1 MKRRNKSIKTKLIF
15 INTLNSTIALFLFGG
30 ILFLYLIAFS
40 KQNLITNLQTQSEI
54 ISENSLASLAFMD
67 DSAARKTLGALK
79 HNPDILYAGLYNP
92 QQQLLADYRNTTY
105 QEPLILNEN
114 ELSQSHW
121 LIQTSSFMQLIQP
134 VQLNNELLGYLVL
147 RANFDSFEKKL
158 ENYTALIL
166 ITLFSTILIALSL
179 ASYMQ
184 RFVSSPIIKI
194 AEFIQDITKSKN
206 YTPIKKEFEDELGA
220 LTDAFNE
227 MLTELNLSFGKR
239 DEAQQALSYNLK
251 NLQIIVDEKTHDL
264 QKTLKIAD
272 AANQAKS
279 DFLANMSHEIRTP
292 MNGII
297 GLTKLALRTDLTP
310 QQQDYLHKIDIS
322 SQSLLV
328 IINDI
333 LDFSKIEAGKT
344 WLENSVFSLDDVLMN
359 LLNTLKQQANEKN
372 IEFEIVLPSETPRY
386 FKGDSGRLGQ
396 ILLNLA
402 SNAVKFTHQGSA
414 TITISSNIIN
424 QDEIALYFAIQDT
437 GIGLTIEQ
445 IESLFQP
452 FTQADTS
459 ITRQYG
465 GTGLGL
471 VICKQLAEL
480 MGGDINLV
488 SEPGTGSTFTL
499 NVTLPIANAPIQVTK
514 SNKRQ
519 IILLPENENHN
530 ARRILLVEDN
540 EINQQVAMEI
550 LTSIGLD
557 VKIANNGEEG
567 LTLALTESFDLIF
580 MDIQMPIMDGLTA
593 TKLIRQEERLKH
605 IPIIA
610 MTAHALKG
618 DKEKSLAAGMN
629 DHLTKPILLEKLLEV
644 INQWLQLDIRISL
657 APRQSSSDILPK
669 FLPPFDLVQALIFS
683 NYNSTLLH
691 SLLLN
696 FSTRFANT
704 PTQLNDYLKQQ
715 KFNDIAQ
722 LAHSI
727 KGVAGTLAA
736 YELQKN
742 AAILETMCNSG
753 EFDEIDE
760 QLNKLNFKLE
770 IAIEAANTLSPLV
783 DKNDSN
789 VRLTVDEIKELFIQF
804 ESALQ
809 SNNFNATHIFAQL
822 KSYLLSENLQ
832 QEVIELNNALE
843 ELNFKGALLI
853 IEQINTLTR
862 KK

>member
-1 MKRRNKSIKTKLIF
+1 M
-15 INTLNSTIALFLFGG
+15 
-30 ILFLYLIAFS
+30 
-40 KQNLITNLQTQSEI
+40 
-54 ISENSLASLAFMD
+54 
-67 DSAARKTLGALK
+67 
-79 HNPDILYAGLYNP
+79 
-92 QQQLLADYRNTTY
+92 
-105 QEPLILNEN
+105 
-114 ELSQSHW
+114 
-121 LIQTSSFMQLIQP
+121 
-134 VQLNNELLGYLVL
+134 
-147 RANFDSFEKKL
+147 
-158 ENYTALIL
+158 
-166 ITLFSTILIALSL
+166 
-179 ASYMQ
+179 
-184 RFVSSPIIKI
+184 
-194 AEFIQDITKSKN
+194 
-206 YTPIKKEFEDELGA
+206 
-220 LTDAFNE
+220 
-227 MLTELNLSFGKR
+227 
-239 DEAQQALSYNLK
+239 
-251 NLQIIVDEKTHDL
+251 
-264 QKTLKIAD
+264 
-272 AANQAKS
+272 
-279 DFLANMSHEIRTP
+279 
-292 MNGII
+292 
-297 GLTKLALRTDLTP
+297 
-310 QQQDYLHKIDIS
+310 
-322 SQSLLV
+322 
-328 IINDI
+328 
-333 LDFSKIEAGKT
+333 
-344 WLENSVFSLDDVLMN
+344 
-359 LLNTLKQQANEKN
+359 
-372 IEFEIVLPSETPRY
+372 
-386 FKGDSGRLGQ
+386 
-396 ILLNLA
+396 
-402 SNAVKFTHQGSA
+402 
-414 TITISSNIIN
+414 
-424 QDEIALYFAIQDT
+424 
-437 GIGLTIEQ
+437 
-445 IESLFQP
+445 
-452 FTQADTS
+452 
-459 ITRQYG
+459 
-465 GTGLGL
+465 
-471 VICKQLAEL
+471 VICKQLATL
-480 MGGDINLV
+480 MGGEINLV

-514 SNKRQ
+514 SNERQ

-629 DHLTKPILLEKLLEV
+629 DHLTKPILLEKLIEV
-644 INQWLQLDIRISL
+644 INQWLQLDIKIAP

-727 KGVAGTLAA
+727 KGAAGTLAA

-742 AAILETMCNSG
+742 AAILEAICNSG
-753 EFDEIDE
+753 EFENIDSQINE
-760 QLNKLNFKLE
+760 LNHKLE
-770 IAIEAANTLSPLV
+770 TAIEAANTLSPLV

-809 SNNFNATHIFAQL
+809 SNNFNATQIFAQL

>member
-1 MKRRNKSIKTKLIF
+1 
-15 INTLNSTIALFLFGG
+15 
-30 ILFLYLIAFS
+30 
-40 KQNLITNLQTQSEI
+40 
-54 ISENSLASLAFMD
+54 
-67 DSAARKTLGALK
+67 
-79 HNPDILYAGLYNP
+79 
-92 QQQLLADYRNTTY
+92 
-105 QEPLILNEN
+105 
-114 ELSQSHW
+114 
-121 LIQTSSFMQLIQP
+121 
-134 VQLNNELLGYLVL
+134 
-147 RANFDSFEKKL
+147 
-158 ENYTALIL
+158 
-166 ITLFSTILIALSL
+166 
-179 ASYMQ
+179 
-184 RFVSSPIIKI
+184 
-194 AEFIQDITKSKN
+194 
-206 YTPIKKEFEDELGA
+206 
-220 LTDAFNE
+220 
-227 MLTELNLSFGKR
+227 
-239 DEAQQALSYNLK
+239 
-251 NLQIIVDEKTHDL
+251 
-264 QKTLKIAD
+264 
-272 AANQAKS
+272 
-279 DFLANMSHEIRTP
+279 
-292 MNGII
+292 
-297 GLTKLALRTDLTP
+297 
-310 QQQDYLHKIDIS
+310 QQDYLHKIDIS

-344 WLENSVFSLDDVLMN
+344 WLENSVFSLDDVLMY
-359 LLNTLKQQANEKN
+359 LLNTLKQQATEKN
-372 IEFEIVLPSETPRY
+372 IGFEIVLPSETPCY
-386 FKGDSGRLGQ
+386 FKGDSVRLGQ

-402 SNAVKFTHQGSA
+402 SNAVKFTHHGSV

-445 IESLFQP
+445 SENLFQP

-471 VICKQLAEL
+471 VICKQLVEL
-480 MGGDINLV
+480 MGGDINFV

-514 SNKRQ
+514 SNERQ

-629 DHLTKPILLEKLLEV
+629 DHLTKPILLEKLIEV
-644 INQWLQLDIRISL
+644 INQWLQLDIKIAP

-742 AAILETMCNSG
+742 AAILEAICNSG
-753 EFDEIDE
+753 EFENIDSQINE
-760 QLNKLNFKLE
+760 LNHKLE

-809 SNNFNATHIFAQL
+809 SNNFNATQIFAQL

>member
-1 MKRRNKSIKTKLIF
+1 
-15 INTLNSTIALFLFGG
+15 STIALFLFGG
-30 ILFLYLIAFS
+30 ILFFYLIEFS
-40 KQNLITNLQTQSEI
+40 KQNLITNLQTQSDI

-67 DSAARKTLGALK
+67 DTTTRKTLGALK

-105 QEPLILNEN
+105 QEPLILNKN
-114 ELSQSHW
+114 ELSQSHR
-121 LIQTSSFMQLIQP
+121 LIQTSSFIQLIQP

-147 RANFDSFEKKL
+147 RTNFDSFEKKL
-158 ENYTALIL
+158 EDYAALIL
-166 ITLFSTILIALSL
+166 ITLFNTILIALSL
-179 ASYMQ
+179 ATYMQ
-184 RFVSSPIIKI
+184 RLVSSPIIKI
-194 AEFIQDITKSKN
+194 AKFIQDITKSKN

-227 MLTELNLSFGKR
+227 MLTELNLSFEKR
-239 DEAQQALSYNLK
+239 DEAQQALSHNLK
-251 NLQIIVDEKTHDL
+251 NLQIIVDKKTYDL

-297 GLTKLALRTDLTP
+297 GLTQIALRTDLTP
-310 QQQDYLHKIDIS
+310 QQQDYLRKIDIS
-322 SQSLLV
+322 SRSLLV

-333 LDFSKIEAGKT
+333 LDFSKVEAGKIP
-344 WLENSVFSLDDVLMN
+344 LEVIVFSLDNVLTY
-359 LLNTLKQQANEKN
+359 LLDTLKQQANEKN
-372 IEFEIVLPSETPRY
+372 IGFEIVISSETPHY
-386 FKGDSGRLGQ
+386 FKGDSVRLGQ

-402 SNAVKFTHQGSA
+402 SNAVKFTHQGSV
-414 TITISSNIIN
+414 TITINSKIIN
-424 QDEIALYFAIQDT
+424 QNEIALCFSIQDT
-437 GIGLTIEQ
+437 GIGITIKQ
-445 IESLFQP
+445 IDRLFQP
-452 FTQADTS
+452 FTQADMS

-465 GTGLGL
+465 GSGLGL
-471 VICKQLAEL
+471 AICKQLAEL
-480 MGGDINLV
+480 MGGKIDVV
-488 SEPGTGSTFTL
+488 SEYGKGSIFTF
-499 NVTLPIANAPIQVTK
+499 NITLPIAADPVVRVTK
-514 SNKRQ
+514 SCEKT
-519 IILLPENENHN
+519 IILLPENKNHN

-593 TKLIRQEERLKH
+593 TKLIRQERRLKH

-629 DHLTKPILLEKLLEV
+629 DHLTKPILLNKLIEV
-644 INQWLQLDIRISL
+644 INQWLQLDIKISP
-657 APRQSSSDILPK
+657 APSRLSPDILPE

-683 NYNSTLLH
+683 NYNLTLLH

-727 KGVAGTLAA
+727 KGAAGTLAA

-742 AAILETMCNSG
+742 AAILEAICNSG
-753 EFDEIDE
+753 EFQSIDT
-760 QLNKLNFKLE
+760 QVNKLNHKLE
-770 IAIEAANTLSPLV
+770 IAIKAANTLSPLV
-783 DKNDSN
+783 EKNDSN

-804 ESALQ
+804 ETALQ
-809 SNNFNATHIFAQL
+809 SNNFNATHIFVQL
-822 KSYLLSENLQ
+822 KSYLLSENLK
-832 QEVIELNNALE
+832 QEVIELTKALE
-843 ELNFKGALLI
+843 ELNFKEALLI
-853 IEQINTLTR
+853 FEKINNLTR

>member
-1 MKRRNKSIKTKLIF
+1 MKLLNKSIKTKLIF
-15 INTLNSTIALFLFGG
+15 ISTLSSAIALFLFGG

-67 DSAARKTLGALK
+67 DTTARKTLGALK

-92 QQQLLADYRNTTY
+92 QQQLLADYRNKTY
-105 QEPLILNEN
+105 PEPLILNEN
-114 ELSQSHW
+114 ELIRSHR
-121 LIQTSSFMQLIQP
+121 LIQTSSFIQLIQP

-147 RANFDSFEKKL
+147 RTNFDSFEKKL
-158 ENYTALIL
+158 EDYAALIL
-166 ITLFSTILIALSL
+166 ITLCSTILIALSL
-179 ASYMQ
+179 ATYMQ
-184 RFVSSPIIKI
+184 RLVSRPIIKI
-194 AEFIQDITKSKN
+194 AKFIQNITKSKN
-206 YTPIKKEFEDELGA
+206 YTPIQKEFDDELGD

-227 MLTELNLSFGKR
+227 MLTQLNLSFEKR
-239 DEAQQALSYNLK
+239 EEAQQALSHNFE
-251 NLQIIVDEKTHDL
+251 NLQIIVDEKTQDL
-264 QKTLKIAD
+264 QHALKIAD

-297 GLTKLALRTDLTP
+297 GLTQLALRTDLTP
-310 QQQDYLHKIDIS
+310 KQQDYLRKIDIS

-344 WLENSVFSLDDVLMN
+344 LLENSVFSIDDVLIN
-359 LLNTLKQQANEKN
+359 LLDTLKQQANEKN
-372 IEFEIVLPSETPRY
+372 IGLDVVITSETPRY
-386 FKGDSGRLGQ
+386 FKGDSTRLWQ

-402 SNAVKFTHQGSA
+402 SNAVKFTSQGGV
-414 TITISSNIIN
+414 TITVNSKIIN
-424 QDEIALYFAIQDT
+424 QDEIALFFSIQDT
-437 GIGLTIEQ
+437 GIGITIEQ
-445 IESLFQP
+445 IENLFQP

-471 VICKQLAEL
+471 VICKQLATL
-480 MGGDINLV
+480 MGGEINLV

-499 NVTLPIANAPIQVTK
+499 NVTLPIANAPIHVTK
-514 SNKRQ
+514 SNELQ

-540 EINQQVAMEI
+540 EINQQVVMEI

-610 MTAHALKG
+610 MTAHAMQG

-629 DHLTKPILLEKLLEV
+629 DHLTKPILLKKLIEV
-644 INQWLQLDIRISL
+644 INQRLQLDIKM
-657 APRQSSSDILPK
+657 APAPHQLSPDILPE

-722 LAHSI
+722 
-727 KGVAGTLAA
+727 
-736 YELQKN
+736 
-742 AAILETMCNSG
+742 
-753 EFDEIDE
+753 
-760 QLNKLNFKLE
+760 
-770 IAIEAANTLSPLV
+770 
-783 DKNDSN
+783 
-789 VRLTVDEIKELFIQF
+789 
-804 ESALQ
+804 
-809 SNNFNATHIFAQL
+809 
-822 KSYLLSENLQ
+822 
-832 QEVIELNNALE
+832 
-843 ELNFKGALLI
+843 
-853 IEQINTLTR
+853 
-862 KK
+862 